1 VIRMPGICAPA
12 GAEMVSWSTDT
23 INERERFSYWREMIC
38 NTLFSISPEA
48 PPERFSARITVRNSG
63 PLRFATCES
72 TSYEIIRTRRD
83 IARAPADHYTIYLQL
98 RGLTAMEQSGESVSF
113 GRNDIVI
120 SDCRRPFRAM
130 LSNDGCRA
138 VAVVPRAMVNSRAPW
153 LRQRPVYKFS
163 NSRFLDLAR
172 RHMIRLVS
180 DDLNE
185 TESYLLTENLC
196 NLLALSSAADV
207 PLDRLRTELQLGAL
221 LAFCQQN
228 LHFPGLSPQFVAER
242 FGLSVRTLHLRFE
255 KIGQTFG
262 RWLLETRLDAC
273 SKALRDP
280 LQQTRS
286 ISEIA
291 YSSGF
296 NDLSH
301 FNKTFRARFGMP
313 PSQWRHECVKNK
325 L

>member
-1 VIRMPGICAPA
+1 
-12 GAEMVSWSTDT
+12 MVSWSTDT

-63 PLRFATCES
+63 ALRFATCES

-98 RGLTAMEQSGESVSF
+98 RGLTAMEQSGEAVSF

-185 TESYLLTENLC
+185 TESYLLTENKIC
-196 NLLALSSAADV
+196 IF
-207 PLDRLRTELQLGAL
+207 R
-221 LAFCQQN
+221 AFRRN
-228 LHFPGLSPQFVAER
+228 LSP
-242 FGLSVRTLHLRFE
+242 SVLASRCAHCICGSKKLGKHSVV
-255 KIGQTFG
+255 G
-262 RWLLETRLDAC
+262 C
-273 SKALRDP
+273 SKP
-280 LQQTRS
+280 
-286 ISEIA
+286 
-291 YSSGF
+291 GWM
-296 NDLSH
+296 
-301 FNKTFRARFGMP
+301 RAAR
-313 PSQWRHECVKNK
+313 R
-325 L
+325 

>member
-1 VIRMPGICAPA
+1 
-12 GAEMVSWSTDT
+12 MVSWSTDT

-48 PPERFSARITVRNSG
+48 PSDRFSARISVRNSG
-63 PLRFATCES
+63 ALRFAVCES
-72 TSYEIIRTRRD
+72 TSYEIIRTQRD
-83 IARAPADHYTIYLQL
+83 IARAPSDHYTIYLQL
-98 RGLTAMEQSGESVSF
+98 RGQTKIEQGGEAVAF

-120 SDCRRPFRAM
+120 SDCRRPFRAT

-138 VAVVPRAMVNSRAPW
+138 VAVVPRATLNSRAPW
-153 LRQRPVYKFS
+153 LRERAVYKFS

-172 RHMIRLVS
+172 RHMARLVS

-185 TESYLLTENLC
+185 IESNLLTENLC
-196 NLLALSSAADV
+196 NLLALSSTSDV
-207 PLDRLRTELQLGAL
+207 GLNRLQAELQLGAVF
-221 LAFCQQN
+221 AFCQQN
-228 LHFPGLSPQFVAER
+228 LHWPGLSPQFVAGH

-262 RWLLETRLDAC
+262 RWLLDTRLDAC

-280 LQQTRS
+280 HRQHRS
-286 ISEIA
+286 ITEIA
-291 YSSGF
+291 YDCGF

-301 FNKTFRARFGMP
+301 FNRTFRARFGTP
-313 PSQWRHECVKNK
+313 PGQWRQECVKK
-325 L
+325 Q